1 MRALSADLDDILED
15 VFERVTSSKIFK
27 NRDVLMPDYLPHKLP
42 HRETQIRKVASVL
55 AQALKGYRP
64 NNLFIYGLTGTGKT
78 AVVKLV
84 TKKLEEKARL
94 KGVRLKVSFVNTKR
108 DDTAYRILAKL
119 IEDLGLRVPS
129 TGVATAQLYNK
140 FKRILDKKEIILIVV
155 LDEIDYHVKKH
166 GDDLLYKLTRINE
179 ELSNSK
185 MSMVGITN
193 DVNFTSWLDP
203 RVKSSLGEEE
213 LVFPPYTAE
222 QLEDILKDR
231 AKEAFVEGV
240 LEEGVIQLC
249 AAMAA
254 RERGDARKAL
264 DLLRVAGELAERE
277 GSSKV
282 TIAHVRA
289 AWEHL
294 EKDRVTEVV
303 KSLPLHSKLILLSI
317 LKVTKG
323 ESATYTGEVYKMY
336 REYTS
341 LLGIETLTLRRV
353 SDLIGELDMLGL
365 ISAEVV
371 SRGRRGMTKMITI
384 ESDPKAILKGLR
396 SDPRVAELVGFL

>member
-1 MRALSADLDDILED
+1 
-15 VFERVTSSKIFK
+15 
-27 NRDVLMPDYLPHKLP
+27 MPDYLPNKLP
-42 HRETQIRKVASVL
+42 HREPQIKKVASVL

-84 TKKLEEKARL
+84 TKKLEEKAKTRGIRL
-94 KGVRLKVSFVNTKR
+94 GISFVNTKR

-119 IEDLGLRVPS
+119 VENLGLRVPTS
-129 TGVATAQLYNK
+129 GVATAQLYNK
-140 FKRILDKKEIILIVV
+140 FKRFVDKKEMLLIIV
-155 LDEIDYHVKKH
+155 LDEIDYHVKRY
-166 GDDLLYKLTRINE
+166 GDDLLYKLTRVNE
-179 ELSNSK
+179 ELKYSK
-185 MSMVGITN
+185 VSLIGITN

-213 LVFPPYTAE
+213 MVFPPYTAE

-240 LEEGVIQLC
+240 LEDGVIQLC

-282 TIAHVRA
+282 TINHVKT
-289 AWEHL
+289 AWDQIER
-294 EKDRVTEVV
+294 DRVTEVV
-303 KSLPLHSKLILLSI
+303 KSLPLHSKLILLAI
-317 LKVTKG
+317 LKLTKNG
-323 ESATYTGEVYKMY
+323 TATYTGEVYKLY
-336 REYTS
+336 KEYTS

-353 SDLIGELDMLGL
+353 SDLISDLDMLGL
-365 ISAEVV
+365 ISSQVV
-371 SRGRRGMTKMITI
+371 SRGRRGMTKMISV
-384 ESDPKAILKGLR
+384 ESDFNAILKGL
-396 SDPRVAELVGFL
+396 SWDPRVAELASFL